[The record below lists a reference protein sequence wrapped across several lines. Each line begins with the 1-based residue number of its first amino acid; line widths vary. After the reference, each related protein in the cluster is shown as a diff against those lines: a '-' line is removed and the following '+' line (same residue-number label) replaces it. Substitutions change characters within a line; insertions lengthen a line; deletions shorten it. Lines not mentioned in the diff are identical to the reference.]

1 IFGVMKCQWHILQIP
16 PEYNMEIQALIPMA
30 LCTLHNFICEEDP
43 EAFYQDYDADIPE
56 IIHADDVNG
65 AAHAHVVRGNNAWGE
80 LSDGPPNAA
89 EKRRADTCRDEI
101 AAAMWADY
109 L

>member
-1 IFGVMKCQWHILQIP
+1 
-16 PEYNMEIQALIPMA
+16 MEIQALIPMA
-30 LCTLHNFICEEDP
+30 LCALHNFIREEDP
-43 EAFYQDYDADIPE
+43 EVFYQDYDADIPE

-65 AAHAHVVRGNNAWGE
+65 AAHAHVVRGNNAQGE

-89 EKRRADTCRDEI
+89 EKRRADTRRDEI

-109 L
+109 LAQNP